1 MKALINFLLVVVLLF
16 SQAGPKVVPV
26 GEEPRHHVVFQNKY
40 VRVIDA
46 AIPPGDTTLFHTHSV
61 NNVPVV
67 ISGGN
72 LRTEI
77 LGGKITESSVETG
90 GAWFTPATYT
100 HSIKNIGN
108 TPVRFIDAE
117 VLSSP
122 PAVAS
127 TATETGKV
135 PGRTLVLENEQV
147 RIYSIKLARGE
158 TTGFFTHT
166 RPVLQVEVTG
176 GRISINQRGASKKEM
191 EVKPGEFHW
200 TETTETRSITSIG
213 DSPYEAVEIVW
224 K

>member
-1 MKALINFLLVVVLLF
+1 MTVLIKSLLLVVLLI
-16 SQAGPKVVPV
+16 SQTGPKVVPV

-46 AIPPGDTTLFHTHSV
+46 AIVPGDTTLFHTHSV
-61 NNVPVV
+61 DNVPVV
-67 ISGGN
+67 IAGGN

-90 GAWFTPATYT
+90 SAWFVPATYT
-100 HSIKNIGN
+100 HRISNIGKTN
-108 TPVRFIDAE
+108 LRFIDAE

-122 PAVAS
+122 PATP
-127 TATETGKV
+127 TATETDKV

-147 RIYSIKLARGE
+147 RIYSLKLARGE
-158 TTGFFTHT
+158 TTGFFTHS

-176 GRISINQRGASKKEM
+176 GNISVNQRGSIKKEM
-191 EVKPGEFHW
+191 VVKPGEFHW
-200 TETTETRSITSIG
+200 SETTETRSITSIG

>member
-26 GEEPRHHVVFQNKY
+26 GEEPRHHVVFENKY

-46 AIPPGDTTLFHTHSV
+46 VIAPGDTTLFHTHNI
-61 NNVPVV
+61 NNVPIV
-67 ISGGN
+67 ISGGS

-77 LGGKITESSVETG
+77 LNGKITESSVVTG
-90 GAWFTPATYT
+90 GAWFAPATYT
-100 HSIKNIGN
+100 HKIGNIGK
-108 TPVRFIDAE
+108 TTVRFIDAE

-122 PAVAS
+122 PAAS
-127 TATETGKV
+127 TATETEKV

-147 RIYSIKLARGE
+147 RIYSIKLAHGE
-158 TTGFFTHT
+158 TTGLYTHT
-166 RPVLQVEVTG
+166 KPVLQVEVTG
-176 GRISINQRGASKKEM
+176 GKISVRQRDSSNKVM

-200 TETTETRSITSIG
+200 AEKSETRSIASVG
-213 DSPYEAVEIVW
+213 DSPYQAVQIEW

>member
-26 GEEPRHHVVFQNKY
+26 GEEPRHHVVFENKY

-46 AIPPGDTTLFHTHSV
+46 AIAPGDTTLFHTHSV

-67 ISGGN
+67 IAGGN

-90 GAWFTPATYT
+90 GAWFAPATYT
-100 HSIKNIGN
+100 HRISNLSK
-108 TPVRFIDAE
+108 TTVRFIDAE
-117 VLSSP
+117 ILSSP
-122 PAVAS
+122 PATP
-127 TATETGKV
+127 TATETVNV
-135 PGRTLVLENEQV
+135 PGRTLVLENEKV

-166 RPVLQVEVTG
+166 RPVLQVEVTD
-176 GRISINQRGASKKEM
+176 GRISINQRGSSKKEM
-191 EVKPGEFHW
+191 EVKPGDFHW
-200 TETTETRSITSIG
+200 TETTEPRSITSIG
-213 DSPYEAVEIVW
+213 NSPYEAVEIVW

>member
-16 SQAGPKVVPV
+16 SQTGPKVVPV
-26 GEEPRHHVVFQNKY
+26 GEEPRHHVVFENKY

-61 NNVPVV
+61 NNIPVV
-67 ISGGN
+67 IAGGN

-90 GAWFTPATYT
+90 GAWFAPATYT
-100 HSIKNIGN
+100 HSISNIGK

-117 VLSSP
+117 ILSAP
-122 PAVAS
+122 PAAS
-127 TATETGKV
+127 TATNTGTV

-147 RIYSIKLARGE
+147 RIYSVKLARGQS
-158 TTGFFTHT
+158 TGLFTHT

-176 GRISINQRGASKKEM
+176 GRISVKHRDSSSSVMQ
-191 EVKPGEFHW
+191 VKPGEFHW
-200 TETTETRSITSIG
+200 TEKSETRSITSAG
-213 DSPYEAVEIVW
+213 DSPYQAVEIEW

>member
-1 MKALINFLLVVVLLF
+1 MNALIKSLLLVVLLF

-46 AIPPGDTTLFHTHSV
+46 AIAPGDTTLFHTHSV

-67 ISGGN
+67 IAGGN

-77 LGGKITESSVETG
+77 LGGKITESSLEVG
-90 GAWFTPATYT
+90 GVWFAPATYT
-100 HSIKNIGN
+100 HSIKNIGK
-108 TPVRFIDAE
+108 TTVRIIDAE
-117 VLSSP
+117 VLSSL
-122 PAVAS
+122 PAAS
-127 TATETGKV
+127 TATETGNV

-176 GRISINQRGASKKEM
+176 GRISVNQRGSSKKEKK
-191 EVKPGEFHW
+191 VKPGEFHW

>member
-1 MKALINFLLVVVLLF
+1 MNVLIKSILLVIRLF

-26 GEEPRHHVVFQNKY
+26 GEEPRHHVVFENKY

-67 ISGGN
+67 IAGGN

-90 GAWFTPATYT
+90 GAWFAPATYT
-100 HSIKNIGN
+100 HSISNIGK

-117 VLSSP
+117 VLSAP
-122 PAVAS
+122 PASS
-127 TATETGKV
+127 TALETGKV

-147 RIYSIKLARGE
+147 RIYSLKLARGE
-158 TTGFFTHT
+158 TTGYFTHT

-176 GRISINQRGASKKEM
+176 GKISVNQRGSSKKEM

-200 TETTETRSITSIG
+200 TETRETRSITSVG
-213 DSPYEAVEIVW
+213 DLPYNAVEIEW

>member
-16 SQAGPKVVPV
+16 SQTGPKVVPV
-26 GEEPRHHVVFQNKY
+26 GEEPRHHVIFQNKY

-46 AIPPGDTTLFHTHSV
+46 AIAPGDTTLFHTHSV

-67 ISGGN
+67 ISGGD

-77 LGGKITESSVETG
+77 LGGKITESSVKTG
-90 GAWFTPATYT
+90 GAWFAPATYT
-100 HSIKNIGN
+100 HSISN
-108 TPVRFIDAE
+108 TGKTTVRFIDAE

-122 PAVAS
+122 AGAS
-127 TATETGKV
+127 ATPETDKV

-176 GRISINQRGASKKEM
+176 GSISVNQGGSSKKEM
-191 EVKPGEFHW
+191 KVNPGEFNW
-200 TETTETRSITSIG
+200 TEKTETHSITSIG
-213 DSPYEAVEIVW
+213 DSPYQAVEIVW